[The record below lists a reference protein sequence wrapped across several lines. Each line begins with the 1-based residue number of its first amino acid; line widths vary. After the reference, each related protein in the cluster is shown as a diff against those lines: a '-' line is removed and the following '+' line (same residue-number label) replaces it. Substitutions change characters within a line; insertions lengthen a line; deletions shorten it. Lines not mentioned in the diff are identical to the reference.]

1 MKRWRIQTYVLDR
14 LVKCIIKKPSLYVC
28 KLKKW
33 INNDVTATIVWERFG
48 GVLSLTFVFVGRN
61 RSLIDARSSLHIWLV
76 WFWNAVCIIFL
87 QRHRILQTV
96 NAVGVIFPPTKVR
109 SFIHEWPHFVNRTHF
124 SPHSTSGR
132 TRSWPLFI
140 VSHFLLPTK
149 SLKYVIC
156 SLSCILIM
164 AKVSQYKC
172 QELNDTGSRGRLLTR
187 PPSFTVSTW
196 GRHNND
202 IKK

>member
-1 MKRWRIQTYVLDR
+1 MWQLQSCGSTLEGSLAWLLFSLAEIEALEMPGLCCIFDLSGSEMPLYNIPAETQNIADSDA
-14 LVKCIIKKPSLYVC
+14 VK
-28 KLKKW
+28 
-33 INNDVTATIVWERFG
+33 
-48 GVLSLTFVFVGRN
+48 
-61 RSLIDARSSLHIWLV
+61 
-76 WFWNAVCIIFL
+76 
-87 QRHRILQTV
+87 
-96 NAVGVIFPPTKVR
+96 NAVGVTFPPTKVR

-172 QELNDTGSRGRLLTR
+172 QKLNDTGSRGRSVPR
-187 PPSFTVSTW
+187 PPLFTVSKW